1 MGNLTNAQKSIW
13 VTEQYYKGSSINNI
27 CGTAVI
33 QEKVDFEKLKESIQ
47 IVCKKHDNFWLEFK
61 LNKGN
66 VEQVLS
72 EKKEIQIDTIN
83 IAGKN
88 QLELERNKIV
98 KTKFQLENSKLFE
111 FYIFKFIDG
120 KGAFMLN
127 IHHLISDAWTL
138 ALICNDIIKTY
149 SELIQNKEVE
159 TKAIYSYIDYIKSEQ
174 QYQESEK
181 YNKDKQYWIERFKT
195 IPEVATIP
203 GSIKGDIDETNPAGE
218 RKQYKISKENVAEIK
233 NYCKE
238 NKISLYNFFM
248 AIYAIYIGEVSN
260 LDEFTIGTPILNRTN
275 YKEKN
280 AAGMFINMAPFKI
293 NINEDIEFKEF
304 IKNIARDSMDMLKH
318 QKYSYQCLLEEL
330 RKENKSIPN
339 LYNILLSYQIT
350 NAKQNEGNIEYETE
364 WTFNGY
370 CADNIDIQ
378 IYDLNDTGN
387 LNIAYDYK
395 TSIYKVEDIENIHKR
410 ILNIIKQVVSKEEIK
425 LSEIDIVTPEEKKKL
440 LVEFNKTELKYD
452 ENIPFIK
459 YFEKQVEKTPD
470 DIAIVFE
477 DKEMTYRELNE
488 RANSL
493 AYKLR
498 KNEVTNNTVVGILLE
513 RSFEMLISMLAVL
526 KSGGAYIPIAP
537 DYPKDRIEYML
548 EDSEATIILTSQNRR
563 NLADKKLINV
573 KDERIYENHKENLEN
588 ISKPEDLSYLIY
600 TSGSTGTPK
609 GVMLKQKNLSNFY
622 NSMKN
627 IIEYLKDGKNHKILS
642 ITTVSFDIFGFE
654 TLMSLTRG
662 LTVYLT
668 SENGQKMTSKIE
680 RIIKDNDVEIM
691 QTTPSVMKFHLE
703 NLNDENSLKSLKY
716 IMLAGE
722 PLTKTLVDRIKQ
734 IIPNVTIY
742 NGYGPSETTIF
753 STIGNATN
761 QEEITIGRPINNTQI
776 YILNKN
782 KKVMPQGTIGELY
795 ISGDGVGKGYMNKEQ
810 QTNASFIINPFIDGK
825 VMYKVG
831 DLGAFDDK
839 GEITCYG
846 RIDNQVKIRG
856 LRIELQEIEK
866 KMQSVYNIHDC
877 VVVKKVVKG
886 KDALCAYYV
895 ERGHVS
901 KSVLKTVLYSKLP
914 EYMVPQYFV
923 KMEQLPHT
931 PNGKVDRKA
940 LPDPVIDE
948 NELEIVKPRNEI
960 DKELIKIIEKMLQVD
975 KVGINNT
982 LLELGGDSLTAI
994 TLTTKVLSK
1003 FNVQLNIKDILS
1015 NYTIKD
1021 MSDYIA
1027 ENQTKDISK
1036 VKIEKVPIQDTYPLS
1051 SAQKRIYYSV
1061 KMIGEDNIVYNM
1073 PGAVLVEK
1081 ILDIEKIKKVF
1092 STILKRHSIL
1102 RTRFIFKDNDIRQQ
1116 VESNVDFE
1124 IPVFYNKKD
1133 EIKNIVMNFSKPFN
1147 LEKEPLIRM
1156 EVHYID
1162 NKETLVL
1169 MDAHHIIMDGISLNN
1184 FIIEFERLY
1193 NGDNLKNIPIQYKDY
1208 SVWEEKYNE
1217 SDDIKEKE
1225 DYWVNKFKNSEFEQ
1239 LNLPYDYKATALRSY
1254 NGDRV
1259 TNIIDEKK
1267 FRKIERYAKKIGV
1280 SPYMFFISVFYILL
1294 YKYTGQSEIIL
1305 GSPIANRDKN
1315 EMKRMVGMFV
1325 NNIVTKAN
1333 INSEETFQNFLNEM
1347 REQILD
1353 DISHQP
1359 YPFDMLVK
1367 KLGIKTDNSRNPLFD
1382 VMFTYQNNQENI
1394 LKLDNTETQIVEI
1407 NNNIAKF
1414 NLSLEIKPKSHTIN
1428 IEYCTDLFKKETI
1441 ERLFEH
1447 YINAIDFIMNDV
1459 NAKIKDIEIISN
1471 TEKNKILYEF
1481 NDTKMEYPKDK
1492 TITELFEE
1500 QVEKTPNN
1508 VAVVFE
1514 DNKLTYK
1521 EVNEKANQL
1530 ARYLRE
1536 AKNIK
1541 PNDIVGVM
1549 LPRSIE
1555 LISTLIG
1562 VLKSGACYIPIDPT
1576 YPEKRIEYMLENSDA
1591 KFLLTNEEL
1600 FQKLNFENRINVYSK
1615 EIKIQDYHN
1624 LKNVNTSTDRSY
1636 IIYTSG
1642 STGLPKGVVLK
1653 HQSLTNLCSY
1663 LNKNV
1668 EFLHEDCEYKNMA
1681 SVTTVSFDIFVFE
1694 TLVCLQRGLR
1704 IILAN
1709 EDEQRIPQHLNEL
1722 IKKNNVQLIQ
1732 MTPSRMQIFLDNIDE
1747 IPNLNQLKYVTLA
1760 GEALPLRLR
1769 DELLKL
1775 GVKKVY
1781 NGYGPS
1787 ETTVFSTFTDVTKMN
1802 EINIGIPISNTQIYI
1817 LDRNL
1822 NIVPIGVAGELY
1834 ISGDGVGLGYLNR
1847 EDLTNERYINNPFFS
1862 NSVMYKTGDICKY
1875 DNNGQIY
1882 YLERA
1887 DNQVKIRGL
1896 RIELEEIENKM
1907 LEYPGIKKAKVIKQ
1921 TIGNREIISAYYIAS
1936 KRIRITELRKHLY
1949 SKLPNYMIPSYFTA
1963 LDDFP
1968 YTPNGKIDKKSLPI
1982 PNGILQS
1989 EKNNYIAPKTD
2000 LEIKLVSI
2008 WENILNMKPIGIKD
2022 NFFELGGDSILA
2034 MNLNVQLLK
2043 ITNKITYSDIFAY
2056 PTIMQLAE
2064 KIEEKISNEKEEKDL
2079 TYLNKKYGKIL
2090 NENMNIPLVINEN
2103 KCENI
2108 LLTGVTGFLGIHI
2121 LDEFLKKENGK
2132 IYVIIR
2138 KDPGQTINDKLTNK
2152 LHYYFN
2158 EKYDK
2163 YVNNRIITLEGDI
2176 SKSGFGLNQEELFK
2190 LGNSVDLIINSAAK
2204 VSHYGNYQEF
2214 YNTNVKSVEK
2224 IIDFANAFKKK
2235 IFHISTLSVSGNSL
2249 VDEYYVEQKINKEI
2263 DFCEDNFYIGQSFE
2277 NVYIRSKF
2285 EAEKRI
2291 LDAIQK
2297 GTDAY
2302 ILRVGNLMPRRE
2314 DGKFQENISENAYIT
2329 RLKTFIK
2336 IGYLPQYLK
2345 DGYLEF
2351 TPIDST
2357 AQAIMSIV
2365 KHTNT
2370 QNRIYHVFNHNHVY
2384 LKDLLKEINSI
2395 KIITDDEFKEKI
2407 KSILKSS
2414 DLNVINT
2421 LLNDL
2426 DKNLNLNYNSNI
2438 KIKSKHSIE
2447 LLKQYGFEWPIIDKN
2462 YINYILELIKENDN

>member
-61 LNKGN
+61 LNEGN

-83 IAGKN
+83 IAGEN

-98 KTKFQLENSKLFE
+98 KTRFQLENSKLFK

-159 TKAIYSYIDYIKSEQ
+159 KKAIYSYIDYIKSEQ

-218 RKQYKISKENVAEIK
+218 REKYEISKENVEKIK
-233 NYCKE
+233 KYCKE

-280 AAGMFINMAPFKI
+280 AAGMFINMAPFRI
-293 NINEDIEFKEF
+293 NINEDIEFKQF

-395 TSIYKVEDIENIHKR
+395 TSIYKVEDIENIHRR

-425 LSEIDIVTPEEKKKL
+425 LSEIDIVTPEEKEKL

-498 KNEVTNNTVVGILLE
+498 ENEVTNNTVVGILLE

-526 KSGGAYIPIAP
+526 KSGGCYIPIAP

-680 RIIKDNDVEIM
+680 RIVKDSNVEIM

-810 QTNASFIINPFIDGK
+810 QTNESFIINPFIDGK

-866 KMQSVYNIHDC
+866 RMQSVYNIHDC
-877 VVVKKVVKG
+877 VVVKKVVKE

-901 KSVLKTVLYSKLP
+901 KTVLKTVLYSKLP

-948 NELEIVKPRNEI
+948 EKIEITKPRNEAEELLINIIRKKLGVNDFGI
-960 DKELIKIIEKMLQVD
+960 DTNIFDVGADSLTVISIATELFRYNYNIKVSDIYKYQTVRELYDNVFRFNERSIQQLEHPELIKI
-975 KVGINNT
+975 N
-982 LLELGGDSLTAI
+982 
-994 TLTTKVLSK
+994 
-1003 FNVQLNIKDILS
+1003 
-1015 NYTIKD
+1015 
-1021 MSDYIA
+1021 
-1027 ENQTKDISK
+1027 
-1036 VKIEKVPIQDTYPLS
+1036 EKVSGFSKDVQC
-1051 SAQKRIYYSV
+1051 K
-1061 KMIGEDNIVYNM
+1061 
-1073 PGAVLVEK
+1073 
-1081 ILDIEKIKKVF
+1081 KIK
-1092 STILKRHSIL
+1092 
-1102 RTRFIFKDNDIRQQ
+1102 
-1116 VESNVDFE
+1116 
-1124 IPVFYNKKD
+1124 
-1133 EIKNIVMNFSKPFN
+1133 
-1147 LEKEPLIRM
+1147 
-1156 EVHYID
+1156 
-1162 NKETLVL
+1162 
-1169 MDAHHIIMDGISLNN
+1169 
-1184 FIIEFERLY
+1184 
-1193 NGDNLKNIPIQYKDY
+1193 
-1208 SVWEEKYNE
+1208 
-1217 SDDIKEKE
+1217 
-1225 DYWVNKFKNSEFEQ
+1225 
-1239 LNLPYDYKATALRSY
+1239 
-1254 NGDRV
+1254 
-1259 TNIIDEKK
+1259 
-1267 FRKIERYAKKIGV
+1267 ERY
-1280 SPYMFFISVFYILL
+1280 
-1294 YKYTGQSEIIL
+1294 
-1305 GSPIANRDKN
+1305 
-1315 EMKRMVGMFV
+1315 
-1325 NNIVTKAN
+1325 
-1333 INSEETFQNFLNEM
+1333 
-1347 REQILD
+1347 
-1353 DISHQP
+1353 
-1359 YPFDMLVK
+1359 
-1367 KLGIKTDNSRNPLFD
+1367 
-1382 VMFTYQNNQENI
+1382 
-1394 LKLDNTETQIVEI
+1394 
-1407 NNNIAKF
+1407 
-1414 NLSLEIKPKSHTIN
+1414 
-1428 IEYCTDLFKKETI
+1428 
-1441 ERLFEH
+1441 
-1447 YINAIDFIMNDV
+1447 
-1459 NAKIKDIEIISN
+1459 
-1471 TEKNKILYEF
+1471 
-1481 NDTKMEYPKDK
+1481 
-1492 TITELFEE
+1492 
-1500 QVEKTPNN
+1500 
-1508 VAVVFE
+1508 
-1514 DNKLTYK
+1514 
-1521 EVNEKANQL
+1521 
-1530 ARYLRE
+1530 
-1536 AKNIK
+1536 
-1541 PNDIVGVM
+1541 
-1549 LPRSIE
+1549 
-1555 LISTLIG
+1555 
-1562 VLKSGACYIPIDPT
+1562 
-1576 YPEKRIEYMLENSDA
+1576 
-1591 KFLLTNEEL
+1591 
-1600 FQKLNFENRINVYSK
+1600 
-1615 EIKIQDYHN
+1615 
-1624 LKNVNTSTDRSY
+1624 
-1636 IIYTSG
+1636 
-1642 STGLPKGVVLK
+1642 
-1653 HQSLTNLCSY
+1653 
-1663 LNKNV
+1663 
-1668 EFLHEDCEYKNMA
+1668 
-1681 SVTTVSFDIFVFE
+1681 
-1694 TLVCLQRGLR
+1694 
-1704 IILAN
+1704 
-1709 EDEQRIPQHLNEL
+1709 
-1722 IKKNNVQLIQ
+1722 
-1732 MTPSRMQIFLDNIDE
+1732 
-1747 IPNLNQLKYVTLA
+1747 
-1760 GEALPLRLR
+1760 
-1769 DELLKL
+1769 
-1775 GVKKVY
+1775 
-1781 NGYGPS
+1781 
-1787 ETTVFSTFTDVTKMN
+1787 
-1802 EINIGIPISNTQIYI
+1802 
-1817 LDRNL
+1817 
-1822 NIVPIGVAGELY
+1822 
-1834 ISGDGVGLGYLNR
+1834 
-1847 EDLTNERYINNPFFS
+1847 
-1862 NSVMYKTGDICKY
+1862 
-1875 DNNGQIY
+1875 
-1882 YLERA
+1882 
-1887 DNQVKIRGL
+1887 
-1896 RIELEEIENKM
+1896 
-1907 LEYPGIKKAKVIKQ
+1907 
-1921 TIGNREIISAYYIAS
+1921 
-1936 KRIRITELRKHLY
+1936 
-1949 SKLPNYMIPSYFTA
+1949 
-1963 LDDFP
+1963 
-1968 YTPNGKIDKKSLPI
+1968 
-1982 PNGILQS
+1982 
-1989 EKNNYIAPKTD
+1989 
-2000 LEIKLVSI
+2000 
-2008 WENILNMKPIGIKD
+2008 
-2022 NFFELGGDSILA
+2022 
-2034 MNLNVQLLK
+2034 
-2043 ITNKITYSDIFAY
+2043 
-2056 PTIMQLAE
+2056 
-2064 KIEEKISNEKEEKDL
+2064 
-2079 TYLNKKYGKIL
+2079 
-2090 NENMNIPLVINEN
+2090 
-2103 KCENI
+2103 NI
-2108 LLTGVTGFLGIHI
+2108 LLTGATGFFGSHLLIELLQNTEYI
-2121 LDEFLKKENGK
+2121 DKIYCIVRPKAETSVKKRLYDKIKFYFNNKYDEFL
-2132 IYVIIR
+2132 
-2138 KDPGQTINDKLTNK
+2138 
-2152 LHYYFN
+2152 
-2158 EKYDK
+2158 DK
-2163 YVNNRIITLEGDI
+2163 YVQIVEGKIT
-2176 SKSGFGLNQEELFK
+2176 EEK
-2190 LGNSVDLIINSAAK
+2190 LGLKENEYEKLLSKIDIVIHSAAN
-2204 VSHYGNYQEF
+2204 VSHYGNYKNSEEA
-2214 YNTNVKSVEK
+2214 N
-2224 IIDFANAFKKK
+2224 IIATRNIINFCQISKAKL
-2235 IFHISTLSVSGNSL
+2235 HYISTMTISGNYL
-2249 VDEYYVEQKINKEI
+2249 EKQEQIENRVFDENS
-2263 DFCEDNFYIGQSFE
+2263 FYIGQNFEE
-2277 NVYIRSKF
+2277 NVYSKSKLIA
-2285 EAEKRI
+2285 EALVIKYMSDTCKATIYR
-2291 LDAIQK
+2291 LGDLT
-2297 GTDAY
+2297 GRY
-2302 ILRVGNLMPRRE
+2302 S
-2314 DGKFQENISENAYIT
+2314 DGGFQENINSNATYMRLKSILEIGAIPNELENINLEFSPVDQVAKAVKLIIWSDKCENRIFNIYNPNNLVVSDLLDMLEKKNYYIKLMKKDEFT
-2329 RLKTFIK
+2329 RLIK
-2336 IGYLPQYLK
+2336 EIS
-2345 DGYLEF
+2345 E
-2351 TPIDST
+2351 
-2357 AQAIMSIV
+2357 
-2365 KHTNT
+2365 NT
-2370 QNRIYHVFNHNHVY
+2370 QNQNKVNGIINDFVSDDELIYKYIIKPNNEITCKY
-2384 LKDLLKEINSI
+2384 LKKLGF
-2395 KIITDDEFKEKI
+2395 TWEKI
-2407 KSILKSS
+2407 
-2414 DLNVINT
+2414 
-2421 LLNDL
+2421 NDIYIYKL
-2426 DKNLNLNYNSNI
+2426 IEYMKKVKFI
-2438 KIKSKHSIE
+2438 K
-2447 LLKQYGFEWPIIDKN
+2447 
-2462 YINYILELIKENDN
+2462 

>member
-88 QLELERNKIV
+88 HLELERNKIV
-98 KTKFQLENSKLFE
+98 KTRFQLENSKLFK

-218 RKQYKISKENVAEIK
+218 RKKYEISKENVEKIK
-233 NYCKE
+233 KYCKE

-260 LDEFTIGTPILNRTN
+260 LDEFTIGTPILNRIN

-293 NINEDIEFKEF
+293 NINEDIEFKQF

-425 LSEIDIVTPEEKKKL
+425 LSEIDIVTPEEKEKL

-452 ENIPFIK
+452 ENTPFIK

-498 KNEVTNNTVVGILLE
+498 ENEVTNNTVVGILLE

-526 KSGGAYIPIAP
+526 KSGGSYIPIAP

-680 RIIKDNDVEIM
+680 RVVKDSNVEIM

-761 QEEITIGRPINNTQI
+761 QEEITIGKPINNTQI

-866 KMQSVYNIHDC
+866 RMQSVYNIHDC

-975 KVGINNT
+975 KIGINNT

-1092 STILKRHSIL
+1092 SRILKRHSIL

-1124 IPVFYNKKD
+1124 TPVFYNKKD

-1147 LEKEPLIRM
+1147 LEKGPLIRM

-1367 KLGIKTDNSRNPLFD
+1367 MLGIKTDNSRNPLFD

-1500 QVEKTPNN
+1500 QVEKTPND

-1536 AKNIK
+1536 EKNIK

-2176 SKSGFGLNQEELFK
+2176 SKSGFGLKQEELFK

>member
-88 QLELERNKIV
+88 HLELERNKIV
-98 KTKFQLENSKLFE
+98 KTRFQLENSKLFK

-218 RKQYKISKENVAEIK
+218 RKKYEISKENVEKIK
-233 NYCKE
+233 KYCKE

-260 LDEFTIGTPILNRTN
+260 LDEFTIGTPILNRIN

-293 NINEDIEFKEF
+293 NINEDIEFKQF

-425 LSEIDIVTPEEKKKL
+425 LSEIDIVTPEEKEKL

-498 KNEVTNNTVVGILLE
+498 ENEVTNNTVVGILLE

-526 KSGGAYIPIAP
+526 KSGGSYIPIAP

-573 KDERIYENHKENLEN
+573 KDKKIYEEHKENLEN

-680 RIIKDNDVEIM
+680 RVVKDSNVEIM

-761 QEEITIGRPINNTQI
+761 QEEITIGKPINNTQI

-866 KMQSVYNIHDC
+866 RMQSVYNIHDC

-975 KVGINNT
+975 KIGINNT

-1092 STILKRHSIL
+1092 SRILKRHSIL

-1124 IPVFYNKKD
+1124 TPVFYNKKD

-1367 KLGIKTDNSRNPLFD
+1367 RLGIKTDNSRNPLFD

-1500 QVEKTPNN
+1500 QVEKTPND

-1536 AKNIK
+1536 EKNIK

-1907 LEYPGIKKAKVIKQ
+1907 LEYPSIKKAKVIKQ
-1921 TIGNREIISAYYIAS
+1921 TIGNREIISAYYIAT

-2034 MNLNVQLLK
+2034 MTLNVQLLK

-2079 TYLNKKYGKIL
+2079 TYLNKKYEKIL

>member
-98 KTKFQLENSKLFE
+98 KTRFQLENSKLFK
-111 FYIFKFIDG
+111 FYIFRFIDG
-120 KGAFMLN
+120 NGAFMLN

-181 YNKDKQYWIERFKT
+181 YNKDKQYWLERFKT

-260 LDEFTIGTPILNRTN
+260 LDEFTIGTPILNRIN

-293 NINEDIEFKEF
+293 NINEDIEFKQF

-470 DIAIVFE
+470 EIAIVFE
-477 DKEMTYRELNE
+477 NKEMTYKELNE

-498 KNEVTNNTVVGILLE
+498 ENEVTNNTVVGILLE

-526 KSGGAYIPIAP
+526 KSGGSYIPIAP

-680 RIIKDNDVEIM
+680 RIVKDSNVEIM

-866 KMQSVYNIHDC
+866 RMQSVYNIHDC

-1021 MSDYIA
+1021 MSDYIV

-1092 STILKRHSIL
+1092 SRILKRHSIL

-1225 DYWVNKFKNSEFEQ
+1225 EYWVNKFKNSEFEQ
-1239 LNLPYDYKATALRSY
+1239 LNLPYDYKATASRSY

-1315 EMKRMVGMFV
+1315 EMKRMIGMFV

-1500 QVEKTPNN
+1500 QVEKTPND

-1521 EVNEKANQL
+1521 EVNEKVNQL

-1536 AKNIK
+1536 EKNIK

-1600 FQKLNFENRINVYSK
+1600 FQKLNFENRICIDYNNDEIYSK
-1615 EIKIQDYHN
+1615 LNTNFLNTNNPQD
-1624 LKNVNTSTDRSY
+1624 LAY

-1642 STGLPKGVVLK
+1642 STGNPKGVK
-1653 HQSLTNLCSY
+1653 ITNQNLCNFVFAIKEKIDFSA
-1663 LNKNV
+1663 NKTMV
-1668 EFLHEDCEYKNMA
+1668 
-1681 SVTTVSFDIFVFE
+1681 SITTISFDIFELELWV
-1694 TLVCLQRGLR
+1694 TLTSGMKLVV
-1704 IILAN
+1704 AN
-1709 EDEQRIPQHLNEL
+1709 EEEQHIPELLNKLCE
-1722 IKKNNVQLIQ
+1722 KNKVNMIQ
-1732 MTPSRMQIFLDNIDE
+1732 TTPSRYSLMFEDE
-1747 IPNLNQLKYVTLA
+1747 NNLKFFENLTDILIG
-1760 GEALPLRLR
+1760 GEAVTE
-1769 DELLKL
+1769 DIISKI
-1775 GVKKVY
+1775 KKISKAKIYDV
-1781 NGYGPS
+1781 YGPT
-1787 ETTVFSTFTDVTKMN
+1787 ETTIWSTLKDITNND
-1802 EINIGIPISNTQIYI
+1802 IIDIGRPIGNTQVYI
-1817 LDRNL
+1817 LDDKL
-1822 NIVPIGVAGELY
+1822 KIVPIGNEGELY
-1834 ISGDGVGLGYLNR
+1834 IAGDGVGQGYLNR
-1847 EDLTNERYINNPFFS
+1847 EDLTSERYLKNPYLE
-1862 NSVMYKTGDICKY
+1862 NSIMYQTGDVCKFDSDGNLHY
-1875 DNNGQIY
+1875 LGRKDGQI
-1882 YLERA
+1882 
-1887 DNQVKIRGL
+1887 KIRGL
-1896 RIELEEIENKM
+1896 RIELEEIEKRI
-1907 LEYPGIKKAKVIKQ
+1907 LEFKGIKKAKVIKQ

-1936 KRIRITELRKHLY
+1936 KRIKNADLREYLVKF
-1949 SKLPNYMIPSYFTA
+1949 LPNYMIPSYFTA
-1963 LDDFP
+1963 LDEFP
-1968 YTPNGKIDKKSLPI
+1968 YTPNGKVDKKKLPI
-1982 PNGILQS
+1982 PNGVLQMES
-1989 EKNNYIAPKTD
+1989 KEYVKPKTD
-2000 LEIKLVSI
+2000 LEIKIAEI
-2008 WENILNMKPIGIKD
+2008 WEEVLNTKPIGIKD

-2034 MNLNVQLLK
+2034 MNLNIKLIPLTDK
-2043 ITNKITYSDIFAY
+2043 IKYADIFTY
-2056 PTIMQLAE
+2056 PTIEKMVQ
-2064 KIEEKISNEKEEKDL
+2064 KIEKDEVHQEENFESLNIKYKD
-2079 TYLNKKYGKIL
+2079 IL
-2090 NENMNIPLVINEN
+2090 KRNMEIPTKVQNNNL
-2103 KCENI
+2103 ENI
-2108 LLTGVTGFLGIHI
+2108 LLIGVTGYLGIHI
-2121 LDEFLKKENGK
+2121 LQEVLESANSK

-2138 KDPGQTINDKLTNK
+2138 KEPGMTIEQKLLNK
-2152 LHYYFN
+2152 MHYYFG

-2163 YVNNRIITLEGDI
+2163 YIGERIIIFQGDMTLD
-2176 SKSGFGLNQEELFK
+2176 GFGLQQEDLFNV
-2190 LGNSVDLIINSAAK
+2190 GNSVTTIINSAAK

-2214 YNTNVKSVEK
+2214 YNVNVKSVEK
-2224 IIDFANAFKKK
+2224 IIDFAKTFNCKV
-2235 IFHISTLSVSGNSL
+2235 FHISTLSISGNAFF
-2249 VDEYYVEQKINKEI
+2249 EQYYLEQKFKEEQI
-2263 DFCEDNFYIGQSFE
+2263 FTEKEFYIGQQFE
-2277 NVYIRSKF
+2277 NVYVRTKF
-2285 EAEKRI
+2285 EAEQKI
-2291 LDAIQK
+2291 LDSILD
-2297 GTDAY
+2297 GVDSY
-2302 ILRVGNLMPRRE
+2302 ILRVGNLMPRIS
-2314 DGKFQENISENAYIT
+2314 DGKFQENINENAYMN
-2329 RLKTFIK
+2329 RLKALME
-2336 IGYLPQYLK
+2336 IGSIPENLLN
-2345 DGYLEF
+2345 GYLEF
-2351 TPIDST
+2351 SPIDST
-2357 AQAIMSIV
+2357 SKAIC
-2365 KHTNT
+2365 HTIKYTNST
-2370 QNRIYHVFNHNHVY
+2370 NRIYHLFNHNHVDVKKLLKY
-2384 LKDLLKEINSI
+2384 ILNFGINILVIKNEEFKQKIKEFMKKSDSDVINMLINDFDKDL
-2395 KIITDDEFKEKI
+2395 
-2407 KSILKSS
+2407 
-2414 DLNVINT
+2414 
-2421 LLNDL
+2421 
-2426 DKNLNLNYNSNI
+2426 NLHYDNNI
-2438 KIKSKHSIE
+2438 KVDSKHSIKLLE
-2447 LLKQYGFEWPIIDKN
+2447 LYGFEWPKIDEK
-2462 YINYILELIKENDN
+2462 YIGYIVKLLKGE

>member
-61 LNKGN
+61 LNNGN

-88 QLELERNKIV
+88 QLESERNKIV
-98 KTKFQLENSKLFE
+98 KTKFQLENSKLFK
-111 FYIFKFIDG
+111 FYIFKFTDG

-181 YNKDKQYWIERFKT
+181 YNKDKQYWLERFKT

-203 GSIKGDIDETNPAGE
+203 GSIKEDIDETNPLGN
-218 RKQYKISKENVAEIK
+218 RKQYEISKENVAEIK

-304 IKNIARDSMDMLKH
+304 LKNIARDSMDMLKH

-378 IYDLNDTGN
+378 IYDLNDTGK

-395 TSIYKVEDIENIHKR
+395 TSIYKEIDIENVHER
-410 ILNIIKQVVSKEEIK
+410 ILNIIKQVISKDEIK
-425 LSEIDIVTPEEKKKL
+425 LSEIDIVTPEEKEKL

-459 YFEKQVEKTPD
+459 YFEEQAEKTPNE
-470 DIAIVFE
+470 IAIVFNNN
-477 DKEMTYRELNE
+477 KMTYKELNE
-488 RANSL
+488 KANSL
-493 AYKLR
+493 AYLLR
-498 KNEVTNNTVVGILLE
+498 ENEVTNNTVVGILLE

-526 KSGGAYIPIAP
+526 KAGGSYIPIAP

-573 KDERIYENHKENLEN
+573 KDEKIYENHKENLEN

-662 LTVYLT
+662 LTIYLT

-680 RIIKDNDVEIM
+680 RIVKDSNVEIM

-716 IMLAGE
+716 IILAGE
-722 PLTKTLVDRIKQ
+722 PLAKTLVDRIKQ

-810 QTNASFIINPFIDGK
+810 QTNESFIINSFIDGK

-866 KMQSVYNIHDC
+866 RMQSVYNIHDC

-1081 ILDIEKIKKVF
+1081 ILDIEKIKIVF

-1133 EIKNIVMNFSKPFN
+1133 EIKSIVMNFSKPFN

-1225 DYWVNKFKNSEFEQ
+1225 EYWVNKFKNSEFEQ
-1239 LNLPYDYKATALRSY
+1239 LNLPYDYKATASRSY

-1315 EMKRMVGMFV
+1315 EMKRMIGMFV

-1394 LKLDNTETQIVEI
+1394 LRLDNTETQIVEI

-1500 QVEKTPNN
+1500 QAKKTPND
-1508 VAVVFE
+1508 VAVVFG

-1536 AKNIK
+1536 EKNIK

-1600 FQKLNFENRINVYSK
+1600 FPKLNFENIICIDYNNDEIYSK
-1615 EIKIQDYHN
+1615 LNTNFLNTNNPQD
-1624 LKNVNTSTDRSY
+1624 LAY

-1642 STGLPKGVVLK
+1642 STGNPKGVK
-1653 HQSLTNLCSY
+1653 ITNQNLCNFVFAIKEKIDFSA
-1663 LNKNV
+1663 NKTMV
-1668 EFLHEDCEYKNMA
+1668 
-1681 SVTTVSFDIFVFE
+1681 SITTISFDIFELELWV
-1694 TLVCLQRGLR
+1694 TLTSGMKLVV
-1704 IILAN
+1704 AN
-1709 EDEQRIPQHLNEL
+1709 EEEQHIPELLNKLCE
-1722 IKKNNVQLIQ
+1722 KNKVNMIQ
-1732 MTPSRMQIFLDNIDE
+1732 TTPSRYSLMFEDE
-1747 IPNLNQLKYVTLA
+1747 NNLEFFENLTDILIG
-1760 GEALPLRLR
+1760 GEAVTE
-1769 DELLKL
+1769 DIISKI
-1775 GVKKVY
+1775 KKISKAKIYDV
-1781 NGYGPS
+1781 YGPT
-1787 ETTVFSTFTDVTKMN
+1787 ETTIWSTLKDITNND
-1802 EINIGIPISNTQIYI
+1802 IIDIGRPIGNTQVYI
-1817 LDRNL
+1817 LDDKL
-1822 NIVPIGVAGELY
+1822 KIVPIGNEGELY
-1834 ISGDGVGLGYLNR
+1834 IAGDGVGQGYLNR
-1847 EDLTNERYINNPFFS
+1847 EDLTSERYLKNPYLE
-1862 NSVMYKTGDICKY
+1862 NSIMYQTGDVCKFDSDGNLHY
-1875 DNNGQIY
+1875 LGRKDGQI
-1882 YLERA
+1882 
-1887 DNQVKIRGL
+1887 KIRGL
-1896 RIELEEIENKM
+1896 RIELEEIEKRI
-1907 LEYPGIKKAKVIKQ
+1907 LEFKGIKKAKVIKQ

-1936 KRIRITELRKHLY
+1936 KRIKNADLREYLVKF
-1949 SKLPNYMIPSYFTA
+1949 LPNYMIPSYFTA
-1963 LDDFP
+1963 LDEFP
-1968 YTPNGKIDKKSLPI
+1968 YTPNGKVDKKKLPI
-1982 PNGILQS
+1982 PNGVLQMES
-1989 EKNNYIAPKTD
+1989 KEYVKPKTD
-2000 LEIKLVSI
+2000 LEIKIAEI
-2008 WENILNMKPIGIKD
+2008 WEEVLNTKPIGIKD

-2034 MNLNVQLLK
+2034 MNLNIKLIPLTDK
-2043 ITNKITYSDIFAY
+2043 IKYADIFTY
-2056 PTIMQLAE
+2056 PTIEKMVQ
-2064 KIEEKISNEKEEKDL
+2064 KIEKDEVHQEENFESLNIKYKD
-2079 TYLNKKYGKIL
+2079 IL
-2090 NENMNIPLVINEN
+2090 KRNMEIPTKVQNNNL
-2103 KCENI
+2103 ENI
-2108 LLTGVTGFLGIHI
+2108 LLIGVTGYLGIHI
-2121 LDEFLKKENGK
+2121 LQEVLESANSK

-2138 KDPGQTINDKLTNK
+2138 KEPGMTIEQKLLDKM
-2152 LHYYFN
+2152 HYYFG

-2163 YVNNRIITLEGDI
+2163 YIGERIIIFQGDMTLD
-2176 SKSGFGLNQEELFK
+2176 GFGLQQEDLFNV
-2190 LGNSVDLIINSAAK
+2190 GNSVTTIINSAAK

-2214 YNTNVKSVEK
+2214 YNVNVKSVEK
-2224 IIDFANAFKKK
+2224 IIDFAKTFNCKV
-2235 IFHISTLSVSGNSL
+2235 FHISTLSISGNAFF
-2249 VDEYYVEQKINKEI
+2249 EQYYLEQKFKEEQI
-2263 DFCEDNFYIGQSFE
+2263 FTEKEFYIGQQFE
-2277 NVYIRSKF
+2277 NVYVRTKF
-2285 EAEKRI
+2285 EAEQKI
-2291 LDAIQK
+2291 LDSILD
-2297 GTDAY
+2297 GVDSY
-2302 ILRVGNLMPRRE
+2302 ILRVGNLMPRIS
-2314 DGKFQENISENAYIT
+2314 DGKFQENINENAYMN
-2329 RLKTFIK
+2329 RLKALME
-2336 IGYLPQYLK
+2336 IGSIPENLLN
-2345 DGYLEF
+2345 GYLEF
-2351 TPIDST
+2351 SPIDST
-2357 AQAIMSIV
+2357 SKAIC
-2365 KHTNT
+2365 HTIKYTNST
-2370 QNRIYHVFNHNHVY
+2370 NRIYHLFNHNHVDVKKLLKY
-2384 LKDLLKEINSI
+2384 ILNFGINILVIKNEEFKQKIKEFMKKSDSDVINMLINDFDKDL
-2395 KIITDDEFKEKI
+2395 
-2407 KSILKSS
+2407 
-2414 DLNVINT
+2414 
-2421 LLNDL
+2421 
-2426 DKNLNLNYNSNI
+2426 NLHYDNNI
-2438 KIKSKHSIE
+2438 KVDSKHSIKLLE
-2447 LLKQYGFEWPIIDKN
+2447 LYGFEWPKIDEK
-2462 YINYILELIKENDN
+2462 YIGYIVKLLKGE

>member
-61 LNKGN
+61 LNEGN

-88 QLELERNKIV
+88 QLESERNKIV
-98 KTKFQLENSKLFE
+98 KTKFQLENSKLFK

-159 TKAIYSYIDYIKSEQ
+159 KKAIYSYIDYIKSEQ

-181 YNKDKQYWIERFKT
+181 YNKDKQYWLERFKT

-203 GSIKGDIDETNPAGE
+203 GSIKENIDETNPLGN
-218 RKQYKISKENVAEIK
+218 RKQYEISKENIEKIK
-233 NYCKE
+233 KYCKE

-395 TSIYKVEDIENIHKR
+395 TSIYNSEDISNIHKR
-410 ILNIIKQVVSKEEIK
+410 ILNIMKQVVSKEEIK
-425 LSEIDIVTPEEKKKL
+425 LSEIDIVTPEEKEKL

-498 KNEVTNNTVVGILLE
+498 ENEVTNNTVVGVLLE

-573 KDERIYENHKENLEN
+573 KDERIYENHKENLES

-622 NSMKN
+622 SSMKN

-825 VMYKVG
+825 IMYKVG

-1027 ENQTKDISK
+1027 ENQKKDISK
-1036 VKIEKVPIQDTYPLS
+1036 IKIEKVPIQDTYPLS

-1092 STILKRHSIL
+1092 SRILKRHSIL

-1239 LNLPYDYKATALRSY
+1239 LNLPYDYKVTASRSY
-1254 NGDRV
+1254 KGDRV

-1315 EMKRMVGMFV
+1315 EMKRMIGMFV

-1481 NDTKMEYPKDK
+1481 NDTKMEYTKDK

-1500 QVEKTPNN
+1500 QVEKTPND

-1530 ARYLRE
+1530 ARYLRKE
-1536 AKNIK
+1536 KNIK

-2103 KCENI
+2103 KCKNI

>member
-27 CGTAVI
+27 CGTAII
-33 QEKVDFEKLKESIQ
+33 QEKVDFEKLEKSIQ
-47 IVCKKHDNFWLEFK
+47 IVCQKHDNFWLEIK
-61 LNKGN
+61 LNNGN
-66 VEQVLS
+66 AEQVLS

-88 QLELERNKIV
+88 QLETERNKIV
-98 KTKFQLENSKLFE
+98 KTRFTLENSKLFK

-159 TKAIYSYIDYIKSEQ
+159 KKAIYSYIDYIKSEQ

-181 YNKDKQYWIERFKT
+181 YNKDKQYWLERFKT

-218 RKQYKISKENVAEIK
+218 RKQYKISKENVEKIK
-233 NYCKE
+233 KYCKE

-260 LDEFTIGTPILNRTN
+260 LDEFTIGTPILNRIN

-280 AAGMFINMAPFKI
+280 AAGMFINMAPFRI
-293 NINEDIEFKEF
+293 NINEDIEFKQF

-395 TSIYKVEDIENIHKR
+395 TSIYNSEDISNIHKR
-410 ILNIIKQVVSKEEIK
+410 ILNIMKQVISKEEIK
-425 LSEIDIVTPEEKKKL
+425 LSEIDIVTPEEKEKL

-459 YFEKQVEKTPD
+459 YFEKQVEKAPD

-498 KNEVTNNTVVGILLE
+498 ENEVTNNTVVGILLE

-573 KDERIYENHKENLEN
+573 KDERIYENHKKNLEN

-825 VMYKVG
+825 IMYKVG

-1092 STILKRHSIL
+1092 SRILKRHSIL

-1239 LNLPYDYKATALRSY
+1239 LNLPYDYKVTASRSY
-1254 NGDRV
+1254 KGDRV

-1315 EMKRMVGMFV
+1315 EMKRMIGMFV

-1367 KLGIKTDNSRNPLFD
+1367 RLGIKTDNSRNPLFD

-1459 NAKIKDIEIISN
+1459 NTKIKDIEIISN

-1500 QVEKTPNN
+1500 QVEKTPND

-1521 EVNEKANQL
+1521 EINEKANQL

-1536 AKNIK
+1536 EKNIK

-1600 FQKLNFENRINVYSK
+1600 FQKLNFENIICIDYNNDEIYSK
-1615 EIKIQDYHN
+1615 LNTNFLNTNNPQD
-1624 LKNVNTSTDRSY
+1624 LAY

-1642 STGLPKGVVLK
+1642 STGNPKGVK
-1653 HQSLTNLCSY
+1653 ITNQNLCNFVFAIKEKIDFSA
-1663 LNKNV
+1663 NKTMV
-1668 EFLHEDCEYKNMA
+1668 
-1681 SVTTVSFDIFVFE
+1681 SITTISFDIFELELWV
-1694 TLVCLQRGLR
+1694 TLTSGMKLVV
-1704 IILAN
+1704 AN
-1709 EDEQRIPQHLNEL
+1709 EEEQHIPELLNKLCE
-1722 IKKNNVQLIQ
+1722 KNKVNMIQ
-1732 MTPSRMQIFLDNIDE
+1732 TTPSRYSLMFEDE
-1747 IPNLNQLKYVTLA
+1747 NNLKFFENLTDILIG
-1760 GEALPLRLR
+1760 GEAVTE
-1769 DELLKL
+1769 DIISKI
-1775 GVKKVY
+1775 KKISKAKIYDV
-1781 NGYGPS
+1781 YGPT
-1787 ETTVFSTFTDVTKMN
+1787 ETTIWSTLKDITNND
-1802 EINIGIPISNTQIYI
+1802 IIDIGRPIGNTQVYI
-1817 LDRNL
+1817 LDDKL
-1822 NIVPIGVAGELY
+1822 KIVPIGNEGELY
-1834 ISGDGVGLGYLNR
+1834 IAGDGVGQGYLNR
-1847 EDLTNERYINNPFFS
+1847 EDLTSERYLKNPYLE
-1862 NSVMYKTGDICKY
+1862 NSIMYQTGDVCKFDSDGNLHY
-1875 DNNGQIY
+1875 LGRKDGQI
-1882 YLERA
+1882 
-1887 DNQVKIRGL
+1887 KIRGL
-1896 RIELEEIENKM
+1896 RIELEEIEKRI
-1907 LEYPGIKKAKVIKQ
+1907 LEFKGIKKAKVIKQ

-1936 KRIRITELRKHLY
+1936 KRIKNADLREYLVKF
-1949 SKLPNYMIPSYFTA
+1949 LPNYMIPSYFTA
-1963 LDDFP
+1963 LDEFP
-1968 YTPNGKIDKKSLPI
+1968 YTPNGKVDKKKLPI
-1982 PNGILQS
+1982 PNGVLQMES
-1989 EKNNYIAPKTD
+1989 KEYVKPKTD
-2000 LEIKLVSI
+2000 LEIKIAEI
-2008 WENILNMKPIGIKD
+2008 WEEVLNTKPIGIKD

-2034 MNLNVQLLK
+2034 MNLNIKLIPLTDK
-2043 ITNKITYSDIFAY
+2043 IKYADIFTY
-2056 PTIMQLAE
+2056 PTIEKMVQ
-2064 KIEEKISNEKEEKDL
+2064 KIEKDEVHQEDNFES
-2079 TYLNKKYGKIL
+2079 LNIKYKNIL
-2090 NENMNIPLVINEN
+2090 KRNMEIPTKVQNNNLG
-2103 KCENI
+2103 NI
-2108 LLTGVTGFLGIHI
+2108 LLIGVTGYLGIHI
-2121 LDEFLKKENGK
+2121 LQELLENENSK

-2138 KDPGQTINDKLTNK
+2138 KEPGMTIEQKLLDKM
-2152 LHYYFN
+2152 HYYFG

-2163 YVNNRIITLEGDI
+2163 YIGERIIIFQGDMTLD
-2176 SKSGFGLNQEELFK
+2176 GFGLQQEYLFNV
-2190 LGNSVDLIINSAAK
+2190 GNSVTTIINSAAK

-2214 YNTNVKSVEK
+2214 YNVNVKSVEK
-2224 IIDFANAFKKK
+2224 IIDFAKTFNCKV
-2235 IFHISTLSVSGNSL
+2235 FHISTLSISGNAFF
-2249 VDEYYVEQKINKEI
+2249 EQYYLEQKFKEEQI
-2263 DFCEDNFYIGQSFE
+2263 FTEKEFYIGQQFE
-2277 NVYIRSKF
+2277 NVYVRTKF
-2285 EAEKRI
+2285 EAEQKI
-2291 LDAIQK
+2291 LDSILD
-2297 GTDAY
+2297 GVDSY
-2302 ILRVGNLMPRRE
+2302 ILRVGNLMPRIS
-2314 DGKFQENISENAYIT
+2314 DGKFQENINENAYMN
-2329 RLKTFIK
+2329 RLKALME
-2336 IGYLPQYLK
+2336 IGSIPENLLN
-2345 DGYLEF
+2345 GYLEF
-2351 TPIDST
+2351 SPIDST
-2357 AQAIMSIV
+2357 SKAIC
-2365 KHTNT
+2365 HTMKYTNST
-2370 QNRIYHVFNHNHVY
+2370 NRIYHLFNHNHVDVKKLLKY
-2384 LKDLLKEINSI
+2384 ISNFGINILVIKNEKFKQKIKEFMKKSDSDVINMLINDFDKDL
-2395 KIITDDEFKEKI
+2395 
-2407 KSILKSS
+2407 
-2414 DLNVINT
+2414 
-2421 LLNDL
+2421 
-2426 DKNLNLNYNSNI
+2426 NLHYDNNI
-2438 KIKSKHSIE
+2438 KVDSKHSIKLLE
-2447 LLKQYGFEWPIIDKN
+2447 LYGFEWPKIDEK
-2462 YINYILELIKENDN
+2462 YIGYIVKLLKGE

>member
-88 QLELERNKIV
+88 HLELERNKIV
-98 KTKFQLENSKLFE
+98 KTRFQLENSKLFK

-218 RKQYKISKENVAEIK
+218 RKKYEISKENVEKIK
-233 NYCKE
+233 KYCKE

-260 LDEFTIGTPILNRTN
+260 LDEFTIGTPILNRIN

-293 NINEDIEFKEF
+293 NINEDIEFKQF

-425 LSEIDIVTPEEKKKL
+425 LSEIDIVTPEEKEKL

-498 KNEVTNNTVVGILLE
+498 ENEVTNNTVVGILLE

-526 KSGGAYIPIAP
+526 KSGGSYIPIAP

-680 RIIKDNDVEIM
+680 RVVKDSNVEIM

-761 QEEITIGRPINNTQI
+761 QEEITIGKPINNTQI

-866 KMQSVYNIHDC
+866 RMQSVYNIHDC

-975 KVGINNT
+975 KIGINNT

-1092 STILKRHSIL
+1092 SRILKRHSIL

-1124 IPVFYNKKD
+1124 TPVFYNKKD

-1367 KLGIKTDNSRNPLFD
+1367 RLGIKTDNSRNPLFD

-1500 QVEKTPNN
+1500 QVEKTPND

-1536 AKNIK
+1536 EKNIK

-1907 LEYPGIKKAKVIKQ
+1907 LEYPSIKKAKVIKQ
-1921 TIGNREIISAYYIAS
+1921 TIGNREIISAYYIAT

-2034 MNLNVQLLK
+2034 MTLNVQLLK

-2079 TYLNKKYGKIL
+2079 TYLNKKYEKIL

>member
-88 QLELERNKIV
+88 HLELERNKIV
-98 KTKFQLENSKLFE
+98 KTRFQLENSKLFK

-218 RKQYKISKENVAEIK
+218 RKKYEISKENVEKIK
-233 NYCKE
+233 KYCKE

-260 LDEFTIGTPILNRTN
+260 LDEFTIGTPILNRIN

-293 NINEDIEFKEF
+293 NINEDIEFKQF

-425 LSEIDIVTPEEKKKL
+425 LSEIDIVTPEEKEKL

-498 KNEVTNNTVVGILLE
+498 ENEVTNNTVVGILLE

-627 IIEYLKDGKNHKILS
+627 IIEYLKDEKNHKILS

-680 RIIKDNDVEIM
+680 RIVKDSNVEIM

-810 QTNASFIINPFIDGK
+810 QTNESFIINPFIDGK
-825 VMYKVG
+825 IMYKVG

-866 KMQSVYNIHDC
+866 RMQSVYNIHDC

-975 KVGINNT
+975 KIGINNT

-1036 VKIEKVPIQDTYPLS
+1036 IKIEKVPIQDTYPLS

-1092 STILKRHSIL
+1092 SRILKRHSIL

-1147 LEKEPLIRM
+1147 LEKEPLIRI

-1239 LNLPYDYKATALRSY
+1239 LNLPYDYKVTASRSY
-1254 NGDRV
+1254 KGDRV

-1315 EMKRMVGMFV
+1315 EMKRMIGMFV

-1367 KLGIKTDNSRNPLFD
+1367 RLGIKTDNSRNPLFD

-1500 QVEKTPNN
+1500 QVEKTPND

-1536 AKNIK
+1536 EKNIK

>member
-88 QLELERNKIV
+88 QLETERNKIV
-98 KTKFQLENSKLFE
+98 KTKFTLENSKLFK

-159 TKAIYSYIDYIKSEQ
+159 KKAIYSYIDYIKSEQ

-218 RKQYKISKENVAEIK
+218 RKKYEISKENVEKIK
-233 NYCKE
+233 KYCKE

-280 AAGMFINMAPFKI
+280 AAGMFINMAPFRI
-293 NINEDIEFKEF
+293 NINEDIEFKQF

-350 NAKQNEGNIEYETE
+350 NAKQNEGTIEYETE

-395 TSIYKVEDIENIHKR
+395 TSIYKVEDIKNIHRR

-425 LSEIDIVTPEEKKKL
+425 LSEIDIVTPEEKEKL

-498 KNEVTNNTVVGILLE
+498 ENEVTNNTVVGILLE

-526 KSGGAYIPIAP
+526 KSGGCYIPIAP

-680 RIIKDNDVEIM
+680 RIVKDSNVEIM

-866 KMQSVYNIHDC
+866 RMQSVYNIHDC
-877 VVVKKVVKG
+877 VVVKKVVKE

-901 KSVLKTVLYSKLP
+901 KTVLKTVLYSKLP

-931 PNGKVDRKA
+931 PNGKIDRKA

-1021 MSDYIA
+1021 MSDYIV

-1036 VKIEKVPIQDTYPLS
+1036 VKIEKVPIQNTYPLS

-1081 ILDIEKIKKVF
+1081 ILDIEKIKIVF

-1225 DYWVNKFKNSEFEQ
+1225 EYWVNKFKNSEFEQ
-1239 LNLPYDYKATALRSY
+1239 LNLPYDYKATASRSY

-1267 FRKIERYAKKIGV
+1267 FRKIEKYAKKIGV

-1315 EMKRMVGMFV
+1315 EMKRMIGMFV

-1367 KLGIKTDNSRNPLFD
+1367 KLGVKTDNSRNPLFD

-1500 QVEKTPNN
+1500 QVHKNKNTL
-1508 VAVVFE
+1508 AVVQSDFQI
-1514 DNKLTYK
+1514 TY
-1521 EVNEKANQL
+1521 EELEEKSNYVAQIL
-1530 ARYLRE
+1530 QKIGI
-1536 AKNIK
+1536 KNG
-1541 PNDIVGVM
+1541 DVVGVC
-1549 LPRSIE
+1549 LNRSIE
-1555 LISTLIG
+1555 LIISIIG
-1562 VLKSGACYIPIDPT
+1562 ILKIGAIYMPIYID
-1576 YPEKRIEYMLENSDA
+1576 YPKERKEYMLQDSNTKVLITQNDEKYQFNGTIYKIENW
-1591 KFLLTNEEL
+1591 KKIIE
-1600 FQKLNFENRINVYSK
+1600 KK
-1615 EIKIQDYHN
+1615 EID
-1624 LKNVNTSTDRSY
+1624 LKSDVKADNIAY

-1642 STGLPKGVVLK
+1642 STGRPKGVQIRHNNLVNFIYAFNQYYKNNIGRDDRILATTNISFDVSMWEIFFTILNGATLVLYEEESIK
-1653 HQSLTNLCSY
+1653 DILKYKNSILTNKITGLYIPPNILEEIYNLLKEEKNIEINKILVGVEPIRKSV
-1663 LNKNV
+1663 LNK
-1668 EFLHEDCEYKNMA
+1668 F
-1681 SVTTVSFDIFVFE
+1681 F
-1694 TLVCLQRGLR
+1694 GL
-1704 IILAN
+1704 N
-1709 EDEQRIPQHLNEL
+1709 PQ
-1722 IKKNNVQLIQ
+1722 
-1732 MTPSRMQIFLDNIDE
+1732 MQII
-1747 IPNLNQLKYVTLA
+1747 
-1760 GEALPLRLR
+1760 
-1769 DELLKL
+1769 
-1775 GVKKVY
+1775 
-1781 NGYGPS
+1781 NGYGPT
-1787 ETTVFSTFTDVTKMN
+1787 ETTVCCTAFIYSEDKTDGIVSIGKPLKNNNIYILNTDKN
-1802 EINIGIPISNTQIYI
+1802 LQPIGIPGEIY
-1817 LDRNL
+1817 
-1822 NIVPIGVAGELY
+1822 V
-1834 ISGDGVGLGYLNR
+1834 SGSGVGNG
-1847 EDLTNERYINNPFFS
+1847 YINRDEDNKKSFINETCNKF
-1862 NSVMYKTGDICKY
+1862 NKKMYKTGDMAKWNTDGTINFIGRN
-1875 DNNGQIY
+1875 DS
-1882 YLERA
+1882 
-1887 DNQVKIRGL
+1887 QVKISGH
-1896 RIELEEIENKM
+1896 RIELNEINNIVM
-1907 LEYPGIKKAKVIKQ
+1907 NYPNIIKAYTTTVKKGEKVYIA
-1921 TIGNREIISAYYIAS
+1921 TYYIAEKKVS
-1936 KRIRITELRKHLY
+1936 TKDLETFLKGILAEY
-1949 SKLPNYMIPSYFTA
+1949 MVPNFMVQ
-1963 LDDFP
+1963 LDKFP
-1968 YTPNGKIDKKSLPI
+1968 ITPNGKIDKEKLPKDFSVNTQYVEPRNKFEHDI
-1982 PNGILQS
+1982 SEILKKLLMQEKVGI
-1989 EKNNYIAPKTD
+1989 D
-2000 LEIKLVSI
+2000 
-2008 WENILNMKPIGIKD
+2008 D
-2022 NFFELGGDSILA
+2022 NFFDLGGDSLIAIKFQIEALNKGLA
-2034 MNLNVQLLK
+2034 L
-2043 ITNKITYSDIFAY
+2043 TYSDIFSN
-2056 PTIMQLAE
+2056 PTIRLLSE
-2064 KIEEKISNEKEEKDL
+2064 KDSRKAKKSEEKKYDYTNINNLLSQNNINNIHVGKSKKINNVLLIGATGFVGVHILERLIISGTNQIYCLVRRKSMTDPEERLRKIMNFYFGDKYNSLIENKIKIINGDITDDLLGQSNINIYNEIAQNIDCVIHSAAIVKH
-2079 TYLNKKYGKIL
+2079 YGKI
-2090 NENMNIPLVINEN
+2090 NE
-2103 KCENI
+2103 
-2108 LLTGVTGFLGIHI
+2108 F
-2121 LDEFLKKENGK
+2121 
-2132 IYVIIR
+2132 
-2138 KDPGQTINDKLTNK
+2138 ND
-2152 LHYYFN
+2152 
-2158 EKYDK
+2158 
-2163 YVNNRIITLEGDI
+2163 
-2176 SKSGFGLNQEELFK
+2176 
-2190 LGNSVDLIINSAAK
+2190 
-2204 VSHYGNYQEF
+2204 
-2214 YNTNVKSVEK
+2214 TNVIGTENVIKFCKRFS
-2224 IIDFANAFKKK
+2224 KKL
-2235 IFHISTLSVSGNSL
+2235 FYISTLSVSGNKL
-2249 VDEYYVEQKINKEI
+2249 ENCDEKVEFKE
-2263 DFCEDNFYIGQSFE
+2263 NQLYIGQDFS
-2277 NVYIRSKF
+2277 NIYVYTKF
-2285 EAEKRI
+2285 KAEREI
-2291 LDAIQK
+2291 LEEIPK
-2297 GTDAY
+2297 GLNAC
-2302 ILRVGNLMPRRE
+2302 ILRIGNVTSRYT
-2314 DGKFQENISENAYIT
+2314 DGKFQINISENAFVS
-2329 RLKTFIK
+2329 RIK
-2336 IGYLPQYLK
+2336 SIIALGVIQDKYLNHS
-2345 DGYLEF
+2345 LEF
-2351 TPIDST
+2351 TPVDVL
-2357 AQAIMSIV
+2357 AEAIV
-2365 KHTNT
+2365 KV
-2370 QNRIYHVFNHNHVY
+2370 IEHNCEMTVLH
-2384 LKDLLKEINSI
+2384 LFDNNFIKINSLLEILNKIGIDI
-2395 KIITDDEFKEKI
+2395 KPISDKEFQNNITNVLKNNEQKNKINGIITDLDDNK
-2407 KSILKSS
+2407 
-2414 DLNVINT
+2414 
-2421 LLNDL
+2421 LLNLVNYVIPNADL
-2426 DKNLNLNYNSNI
+2426 SI
-2438 KIKSKHSIE
+2438 KY
-2447 LLKQYGFEWPIIDKN
+2447 LKLINFEWPDIN
-2462 YINYILELIKENDN
+2462 EEYIKKYIKYLNKIKYI